1 MDAADKEFVIKQLES
16 VSYGE
21 VTFTMRDGKVELAR
35 KMETAK
41 PNR

>member
-16 VSYGE
+16 VPFGE

-41 PNR
+41 PKR